1 MDIMVRRATANDA
14 AGIAAILRELDW
26 FDIFKKETESAT
38 VVRLIECIRLCSV
51 DDSHT
56 VYVAEGEDERIM
68 GYSSVHWLPNF
79 LLSGPEGYV
88 SELFIRES
96 DRGQGVGT
104 LLLESIKREAIERD
118 CSRLMLINMRKRES
132 YHREFYVKK
141 GWIEREGA
149 VNFILDIK

>member
-14 AGIAAILRELDW
+14 AGISAVLRELDW
-26 FDIFKKETESAT
+26 FDIFNEEEESVT
-38 VVRLIECIRLCSV
+38 NQRVVECLQLCSA

-68 GYSSVHWLPNF
+68 GYSSVHWLPYF
-79 LLSGPEGYV
+79 LFPGREGYV

-104 LLLESIKREAIERD
+104 LLLESIKREAMERG

-141 GWIEREGA
+141 GWLEREGA
-149 VNFILDIK
+149 ANFILNL

>member
-14 AGIAAILRELDW
+14 AGISAVLRELDW
-26 FDIFKKETESAT
+26 FDIFREEEESVT
-38 VVRLIECIRLCSV
+38 NQRVVECLRLCSA

-68 GYSSVHWLPNF
+68 GYSSVHWLPYCLF
-79 LLSGPEGYV
+79 PGPEGYV

-96 DRGQGVGT
+96 DRNQGVGT
-104 LLLESIKREAIERD
+104 LLLESIKREAMERG

-141 GWIEREGA
+141 GWVEREGA
-149 VNFILDIK
+149 ANFILNL